1 MSNKARKLIQ
11 DLITFYVKE
20 NYNHHLKENK
30 LEKIENEKIE
40 EVVKTIYYDKKD
52 HLKEFLKISL
62 KEVMKDDYIGDL
74 ALLNI
79 TTEIFSDD
87 ALCINRLILELKNYQ
102 DNK

>member
-1 MSNKARKLIQ
+1 MSNKSRKLIQ

-20 NYNHHLKENK
+20 NYNHYLEENN
-30 LEKIENEKIE
+30 LERIENEKLK
-40 EVVKTIYYDKKD
+40 EVVKSIYYDKKD

-74 ALLNI
+74 ALINI

-87 ALCINRLILELKNYQ
+87 KLCINRLILELKNYQ

>member
-1 MSNKARKLIQ
+1 MSSKARKLIQ

-20 NYNHHLKENK
+20 NYNHYLKENK

-40 EVVKTIYYDKKD
+40 EVVKNIYYDKKD

-74 ALLNI
+74 SLLNI

-87 ALCINRLILELKNYQ
+87 ILCINRLILELKNYQ